1 MELTNVST
9 VDVQYEIDTSPLEHL
24 QEDNFNQPL
33 LRLANPKG
41 GWD

>member
-9 VDVQYEIDTSPLEHL
+9 VDVMYEIDTKPLENL

-33 LRLANPKG
+33 MRLANPKG
-41 GWD
+41 E